1 MTEAQAKRK
10 KARRKG
16 MPRSYER
23 QRGIAERK
31 EGFLLVSLALS
42 LFVGVTLFFDQPC
55 LALTC
60 AYMFFC
66 KSAST
71 GIASSGVIGEVPLG
85 ERRPFRESRG
95 RICFAGLGGLEEWRA
110 VVDVGEAVAGAT
122 GRGVTGVYWW
132 ACKHFGVLC
141 SSTWIFTLA
150 ASARGILG
158 GMYMCVGTFSL
169 YLVWMASAV

>member
-55 LALTC
+55 LDLRLHVLLQE
-60 AYMFFC
+60 C
-66 KSAST
+66 KYGHCVKWSNWGGSFRGAPT
-71 GIASSGVIGEVPLG
+71 FQGVARSDLLCWAGAGGV
-85 ERRPFRESRG
+85 G
-95 RICFAGLGGLEEWRA
+95 R
-110 VVDVGEAVAGAT
+110 VAG
-122 GRGVTGVYWW
+122 
-132 ACKHFGVLC
+132 CC
-141 SSTWIFTLA
+141 
-150 ASARGILG
+150 
-158 GMYMCVGTFSL
+158 
-169 YLVWMASAV
+169 

>member
-1 MTEAQAKRK
+1 
-10 KARRKG
+10 

-31 EGFLLVSLALS
+31 EGFLLVSLSLS

-66 KSAST
+66 KST

-95 RICFAGLGGLEEWRA
+95 RICFAGLVLGGLEEWRA
-110 VVDVGEAVAGAT
+110 VVDVGEAVAGETA
-122 GRGVTGVYWW
+122 RGVTGVYWW

-150 ASARGILG
+150 ASARGIHG
-158 GMYMCVGTFSL
+158 GMYMCVGTFLLCIGSG
-169 YLVWMASAV
+169 